1 MNNEMK
7 LQNVE
12 YVTRVQNVKMDVRNR
27 IVLDKTVADAILN
40 GMEVYIIVVNSEIA
54 TEEEV

>member
-40 GMEVYIIVVNSEIA
+40 GKEVYIIVVNSEIA
-54 TEEEV
+54 TE